1 MCAARRPAA
10 ASLLLLAFVLGSPEG
25 AGAQTAAAAAQ
36 APPAASQDT
45 AVIRGTVVDERTE
58 QPLARV
64 LVRLADTEYKA
75 LTGPDGR
82 FELRGVKPGDY
93 TATVS
98 VVGYGLLRKA
108 VTAKAGATLEF
119 TFVLTAGTGTYEE
132 KVDVVAPVFERREP
146 GSVSEQTLG
155 ATEIQD
161 LRGLVADDP
170 LRAIQAMPGVTATDD
185 FSAEFSARGAGPKNT
200 AVLLDGIPASAVL
213 LHTVEG
219 RNDSGSI
226 ARISSDVLSRA
237 TLMLGAYPQRTGDR
251 LGPQLEF
258 LTRDGSRDGFHLRT
272 MVSMIAAGGVAE
284 GPIAGGRGSWLASVR
299 QSYLDWII
307 RRLYAD
313 YNSFMGFTD
322 AFGRVVFDATARHQL
337 SLTVLAGRSHYE
349 EANPG
354 TDPNAFADAASHGGM
369 AVVGLRSTGQTWS
382 LNQRVYGQV
391 NTFQNTQ
398 PAGLEIGSGRYVD
411 AGYRADFSRALGARL
426 TLDGGGQAQRVDDR
440 QSMFAYD
447 RRVPPRKTTLD
458 TYDTRATRGGAYAH
472 LRWQAAPA
480 SLLTAGA
487 RIDGSSQ
494 VAGAAASPW
503 LQFEQVLPRGV
514 RIRAGTGL
522 YRQEPS
528 SEELAGLHGGGDNL
542 GRQRALHAD
551 VGIEQ
556 VLGARTR
563 WQVAFYNRDERDVVF
578 ASGLEP
584 RASGALVPYNPAARY
599 ENRLDGYARG
609 IETVLQRRDPNGLSG
624 WIAYAYEQSHYRDPK
639 TGESFDG
646 DYDQRHTLNVYAS
659 LRLWSRARAIAK
671 YRVGSNIPVRGYY
684 APTGL
689 EDSEGLPTFVLGP
702 ARNAGR
708 LPTYS
713 RLDLR
718 VDQVF
723 NFSTRRLTLF
733 VELINVTNRTN
744 AGLSGGRYL
753 EKLLP
758 LVPAAGFLVEF

>member
-1 MCAARRPAA
+1 MHAVVRPAA
-10 ASLLLLAFVLGSPEG
+10 ASLLLLAIVLASPDG
-25 AGAQTAAAAAQ
+25 AGAQTAAATQ
-36 APPAASQDT
+36 APPAQPSQPAAT
-45 AVIRGTVVDERTE
+45 IRGTVVDERTE

-64 LVRLADTEYKA
+64 LVRLADTEYRA
-75 LTGPDGR
+75 TTATDGR

-93 TATVS
+93 TVTVS
-98 VVGYGLLRKA
+98 VVGYALLRKP
-108 VTAKAGATLEF
+108 VTVAAGAALEF

-132 KVDVVAPVFERREP
+132 KVDVVAPVFEKREP
-146 GSVSEQTLG
+146 GSVAEQTIG

-185 FSAEFSARGAGPKNT
+185 FSAEFSARGSGPRNT
-200 AVLLDGIPASAVL
+200 AVLLDGIQASAVL

-219 RNDSGSI
+219 RDDSGSI

-237 TLMLGAYPQRTGDR
+237 TLMLGSYPQRTGDR

-272 MVSMIAAGGVAE
+272 MVSMVAAGVVAE
-284 GPIAGGRGSWLASVR
+284 GPLAGGRGSWLASVR
-299 QSYLDWII
+299 QSYLDWVI
-307 RRLYAD
+307 REIYPD
-313 YNSFMGFTD
+313 FNSFMGFTD
-322 AFGRVVFDATARHQL
+322 AFGRVVFDASARHQV
-337 SLTVLAGRSHYE
+337 SLTLLAGRSHYE
-349 EANPG
+349 EVDPG
-354 TDPNAFADAASHGGM
+354 TSPNAFADAESRGGL
-369 AVVGLRSTGQTWS
+369 AILGVRSTGQTWS
-382 LNQRVYGQV
+382 LNQRVYGQT

-398 PAGLEIGSGRYVD
+398 PAGLEIGSGRYTD
-411 AGYRADFSRALGARL
+411 AGYRVDFTRALGARV
-426 TLDGGGQAQRVDDR
+426 TVDAGGQAQRVADR
-440 QSMFAYD
+440 QSMFSYD
-447 RRVPPRKTTLD
+447 RRVPPRRTTLEA
-458 TYDTRATRGGAYAH
+458 YDTLATRGGAYVH

-480 SLLTAGA
+480 SLLTGGA
-487 RIDGSSQ
+487 RVDATSL

-503 LQFEQVLPRGV
+503 LQFEQRLPHGLLV
-514 RIRAGTGL
+514 RAGTGL

-528 SEELAGLHGGGDNL
+528 SDQLDGLNGGGDGL

-551 VGIEQ
+551 VGVEQ
-556 VLGARTR
+556 ILGARTR
-563 WQVAFYNRDERDVVF
+563 WQVSLFNRQERDVAF

-584 RASGALVPYNPAARY
+584 RGAGAKVPYNPSARY

-609 IETVLQRRDPNGLSG
+609 VETVLQRRDPNGLSG
-624 WIAYAYEQSHYRDPK
+624 WVAYAYELSRYRDAK

-646 DYDQRHTLNVYAS
+646 DYDQRHTLNLYAS
-659 LRLWSRARAIAK
+659 LRLWSRANAIAK
-671 YRVGSNIPVRGYY
+671 YRIGSNIPVRGYY
-684 APTGL
+684 SPTGV
-689 EDSEGLPTFVLGP
+689 EDSDGLPTFALGP
-702 ARNAGR
+702 ARNVGR

-718 VDQVF
+718 VNQVF

-744 AGLSGGRYL
+744 AGLSGGRSI

-758 LVPAAGFLVEF
+758 LIPAAGFLFEF